1 MPPGERVRL
10 RSTSYQASGMPA
22 SGTMSCS
29 RAAVIEEWTRASPSH
44 ISSTLEDRVG
54 FTAPMVDGARRVRTP
69 SVDQPQACASSAAL
83 TTISASISSL
93 MVWLAMG
100 MAPARPSQLRPKSI
114 RLSCPLALMPSRS
127 FPPPIGSG
135 TRPLERGVQHD
146 RLGRGLDGEV
156 AVDLEG
162 LAVDRLDAV
171 ELEGDLGVLLG
182 LEEVGRAEVV
192 VTHLRPG
199 VDAGDVDRHLAVDL
213 GDVVLRPFEVAL
225 ERVELP
231 AHG

>member
-54 FTAPMVDGARRVRTP
+54 FTAPMVDGARRGRTP
-69 SVDQPQACASSAAL
+69 LCRSTSGLRELCCLDHDLGFDLEPDGVAGHGDGARKAVPVEAEIHPVELPLSADAEPLLSSAHRVRYA
-83 TTISASISSL
+83 A
-93 MVWLAMG
+93 
-100 MAPARPSQLRPKSI
+100 
-114 RLSCPLALMPSRS
+114 
-127 FPPPIGSG
+127 
-135 TRPLERGVQHD
+135 LERRVQHD
-146 RLGRGLDGEV
+146 RLGRVLDGEV
-156 AVDLEG
+156 ALDLEG

-171 ELEGDLGVLLG
+171 ELEGDLGVLFG
-182 LEEVGRAEVV
+182 LEEIGRAEVV

-199 VDAGDVDRHLAVDL
+199 VDAGDVDPHLAFDL
-213 GDVVLRPFEVAL
+213 GDVVLGPLEVAL

-231 AHG
+231 THG